1 MAAALVLRRLPPA
14 KSLKNQL
21 DLIDSLIELII
32 INRIVGII
40 NVIRPIAIADLP
52 LDLNPETTLEPVAP
66 EAMVIHEVQRHVIIE
81 VRVEVAVDLLA
92 QKMKSILMRFVQ
104 HFSPLSS
111 IILVHKN
118 NSDRLVMCNTESIL
132 LYLHYRC

>member
-1 MAAALVLRRLPPA
+1 MVAAAALVVVVVVLRRLPPA

-81 VRVEVAVDLLA
+81 VRVEVAHAPLEHGVHVDVVDHRA
-92 QKMKSILMRFVQ
+92 APPARVAAARADAGGARG
-104 HFSPLSS
+104 P
-111 IILVHKN
+111 N
-118 NSDRLVMCNTESIL
+118 
-132 LYLHYRC
+132 

>member
-1 MAAALVLRRLPPA
+1 MVVVLRRLPPA

-52 LDLNPETTLEPVAP
+52 LDLNPETTLESVAL

-92 QKMKSILMRFVQ
+92 QKMKLILMR
-104 HFSPLSS
+104 
-111 IILVHKN
+111 
-118 NSDRLVMCNTESIL
+118 
-132 LYLHYRC
+132 